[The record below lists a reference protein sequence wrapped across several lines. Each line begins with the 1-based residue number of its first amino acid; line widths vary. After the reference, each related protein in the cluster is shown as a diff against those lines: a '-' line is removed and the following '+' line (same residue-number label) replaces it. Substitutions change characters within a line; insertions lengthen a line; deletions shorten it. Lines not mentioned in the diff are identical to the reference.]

1 MWKEGKRV
9 KWNREWWWRERDKE
23 GRAEEGAY

>member
-1 MWKEGKRV
+1 MWIEGKRV